1 MAEKRKRLEPN
12 LDLSLKS
19 PADPEE
25 PSNKVLSL
33 DEAIDFELKHGYVDP
48 DMDLKKLRRI
58 ISNRLSAQRTYIKR
72 NEYIVE
78 LEKKVKDL
86 EDKLAI
92 MTPEMENVKGRNK
105 MLRLEAKMLQEQ
117 LDISTN
123 IYELRTEQMEEM
135 KLELRRLKELEKA
148 LKRKS

>member
-1 MAEKRKRLEPN
+1 MAEKGKTPEPD

-33 DEAIDFELKHGYVDP
+33 DEAIDFELKHGYVDSSV
-48 DMDLKKLRRI
+48 DLKKLKRT

-72 NEYIVE
+72 NEYIAE

-86 EDKLAI
+86 EVI
-92 MTPEMENVKGRNK
+92 HR
-105 MLRLEAKMLQEQ
+105 
-117 LDISTN
+117 
-123 IYELRTEQMEEM
+123 
-135 KLELRRLKELEKA
+135 
-148 LKRKS
+148 